1 MSPVYLLPMS
11 PVHTSC
17 TLYLL
22 ISVVTSTLPGQ
33 DPSADCEEWVS
44 KAFWR
49 SAAVEAVADCLE
61 AGADPSARDKSGKS
75 PWDYAKDNEAL
86 KGTDAYW
93 RLNDLRF

>member
-1 MSPVYLLPMS
+1 MTVAENLNIMKRI
-11 PVHTSC
+11 TNSC

-61 AGADPSARDKSGKS
+61 AGADPNARAEIGFT
-75 PWDYAKDNEAL
+75 PLHLAAGL
-86 KGTDAYW
+86 
-93 RLNDLRF
+93 